1 MGTVTKRICSFC
13 FFGSRRPRHPTGQ
26 AAGKRGAG
34 AMLLTALGAAR
45 AMQLEYMGDPYMTAP
60 GAAAR

>member
-1 MGTVTKRICSFC
+1 LVEATN
-13 FFGSRRPRHPTGQ
+13 RRRHPTGQ

>member
-1 MGTVTKRICSFC
+1 MGTPDVTKPQL
-13 FFGSRRPRHPTGQ
+13 RRRHPTGQ
-26 AAGKRGAG
+26 AAGNRGAG